1 MASNALLLLGCGSSG
16 GNGVLTPP
24 TVAPVLAVTA
34 DFGSSTANA
43 AWTASNKT
51 SSSGFGYRFECKK
64 DSSAWFFISD
74 TTSLTASFSD
84 GTAAGNTYYF
94 RVTPYNDAG
103 EGPVSNEASVILPG
117 ESEAPVLTGWGE
129 AADGADIGEFYVV
142 AVNLDWTE
150 IPGATN
156 YDLYRAENP
165 PPYGSGT
172 YSLFDSETLLTYRDN
187 TVVWDGG
194 NGPYYGYKVIA
205 TNGGFST
212 PASDELI
219 FAPAAVPPPA
229 YSTYLRPG
237 GAFGYRRPDGTSL
250 YLRP

>member
-24 TVAPVLAVTA
+24 TVAPLLSVTA
-34 DFGSSTANA
+34 DFGASTANA
-43 AWTASNKT
+43 GWTASNKT
-51 SSSGFGYRFECKK
+51 SSSGFGYRFEYKK

-117 ESEAPVLTGWGE
+117 EYDGPTLLGPNGTANPQYVYDDFTLTWSEIAAAVSYRIYGSATDSGYTLWEGDITGTSLAIDFD
-129 AADGADIGEFYVV
+129 AAFGTNWWYVV
-142 AVNLDWTE
+142 AVD
-150 IPGATN
+150 
-156 YDLYRAENP
+156 
-165 PPYGSGT
+165 GSGSVSYQSNHLECTPVLPT
-172 YSLFDSETLLTYRDN
+172 YSYRRPGGVDS
-187 TVVWDGG
+187 
-194 NGPYYGYKVIA
+194 
-205 TNGGFST
+205 
-212 PASDELI
+212 
-219 FAPAAVPPPA
+219 
-229 YSTYLRPG
+229 YLRPG
-237 GAFGYRRPDGTSL
+237 GSDT